1 MPSPTPSS
9 LPSQGVIMAT
19 SPVPQWAREMSPE
32 HHGPTGAGVRVT
44 GMATAD
50 DWHTFR
56 AWQRGE
62 HVEAGR

>member
-1 MPSPTPSS
+1 
-9 LPSQGVIMAT
+9 MAT

-32 HHGPTGAGVRVT
+32 HPGPTGAGVRVT